1 MNIKKLVKP
10 NVLSLTAYQAKEV
23 SCKVKLDANE
33 SPYGY
38 KVLKTVSTNK
48 YPDPEA
54 GELRNLVAKDLKV
67 KADCILHGNGS
78 DEIIQYLI
86 TTFGGPVL
94 YPTPTFSMYG
104 IISQALDERHI
115 SIPLDTEFDLD
126 TAAMLKLI
134 KKEKPKL
141 IFLSSPNNPTGNSFS
156 SDRIMKILKHS
167 KGLVI
172 VDEAYQQFSDK
183 SSFIPLLKEYRNLV
197 VLRTLSKIGLAGLRI
212 GFMVADPEIIHEVN
226 KVRLPFNVNALSQKA
241 AVDIL
246 RNTKELKSS
255 LRSIITERKRLFK
268 AMDNMEGISTFPS
281 DANFI
286 LFKTEN
292 ADAVFNG
299 LLKKGILIRN
309 MTGAVKDCLRVSIG
323 TPRENDLFMK
333 ALKQV
338 L

>member
-23 SCKVKLDANE
+23 PCKVKLDANE

-38 KVLKTVSTNK
+38 KVLKTVATNK
-48 YPDPEA
+48 YPDPGA

-67 KADCILHGNGS
+67 TADSILHGNGS

-115 SIPLDTEFDLD
+115 SIPLDNAFDLD
-126 TAAMLKLI
+126 TAAMLKII
-134 KKEKPKL
+134 KKEEPKL

-156 SDRIMKILKHS
+156 SERIMKILEHS

-183 SSFIPLLKEYRNLV
+183 DSFIPLLKDHRNLV

-226 KVRLPFNVNALSQKA
+226 KVRLPFNINALSQKA

-246 RNTKELKSS
+246 RNKKELKSS

-268 AMDNMEGISTFPS
+268 AMDNMEGISAFPS

-286 LFKTEN
+286 FFRTEK

-309 MTGAVKDCLRVSIG
+309 MTGAVTDCLRVSIG